1 MGWKDLAVSLLPQC
15 KDVYIL
21 ANMGERICLLW
32 QVIIL
37 LLSPLTS
44 SESNSEIKLAKLVFF
59 CLKLPEIPN
68 SDLPLTLVVFRADII
83 NLSQHFVYAELSDK
97 GRGNILTSLLQD
109 FTFSQSCWRQCGTI
123 YNTDKSL
130 TILGL
135 YVYELKYLLI
145 SLLPIKPLTNTFYL
159 NDTHSPFYSNN

>member
-83 NLSQHFVYAELSDK
+83 NLSQHFVYAELTK
-97 GRGNILTSLLQD
+97 WQRKRQHINFPPPRFHIFTELLETVWYHLQH
-109 FTFSQSCWRQCGTI
+109 RQITH
-123 YNTDKSL
+123 Y
-130 TILGL
+130 
-135 YVYELKYLLI
+135 I
-145 SLLPIKPLTNTFYL
+145 SFICIWA
-159 NDTHSPFYSNN
+159 